1 MPAYKAGLQPGAT
14 SVADLQPFRGVR
26 PAEALGQTLCTP
38 PYDVVSTAEAR
49 AYADGNPRSFFHV
62 SRPEIGLPP
71 GTDEHSEPVY
81 AQGRRNLE
89 RFFAEGWLRQDD
101 EACFYLYRQRMGA
114 HVQTGVVALARVDEY
129 DQGLIR
135 KHELTRP
142 DKEDDRTR
150 HIDTLGGNDE
160 PVFLT
165 YRAVPSIGAL
175 MEEGMRSTPQYDFT
189 TEDGI
194 GHTFWRVNGS
204 LNTRLT
210 AAFHEVPMLYIA
222 DGHHR
227 SAAASRVHSLR
238 SQRGESGGHS
248 RFLAVVFPH
257 DQMRILAYNR
267 VVKDLNRLTPE
278 SFLARL
284 GERFEV
290 TRGQS
295 KTQDRA
301 HQFGMYLEGA
311 WYQLTARPGSFGAT
325 PTEEL
330 DVSIL
335 QNNVL
340 GALLGIRDPRKDERI
355 QFVGGIRGTE
365 ELERLV
371 DSGAWR
377 LAFSLPPTSLEQLM
391 TIADAGEIMPP
402 KSTWFE
408 PKLRSGLVLHLF

>member
-1 MPAYKAGLQPGAT
+1 M
-14 SVADLQPFRGVR
+14 ADLQPFRGVR

-38 PYDVVSTAEAR
+38 PYDVVNTAEAR
-49 AYADGNPRSFFHV
+49 AYAEGNPRSFFHV
-62 SRPEIGLPP
+62 SRPEVGLPLD
-71 GTDEHSEPVY
+71 TDEHSDAVHV
-81 AQGRRNLE
+81 QGRRNLE
-89 RFFAEGWLRQDD
+89 RFFAEGWLHQDD
-101 EACFYLYRQRMGA
+101 APCFYLYRQRMGS

-165 YRAVPSIGAL
+165 YRAVPSIDAL
-175 MEEGMRSTPQYDFT
+175 MEEATRAQPQYDFT

-194 GHTFWRVNGS
+194 GHTFWRVDGA
-204 LNTRLT
+204 LNARLT
-210 AAFHEVPMLYIA
+210 AAFHEVPLLYIA

-238 SQRGESGGHS
+238 SQRGETGGHG

-257 DQMRILAYNR
+257 DQMQILAYNR
-267 VVKDLNRLTPE
+267 VVKDLNGLTPE
-278 SFLARL
+278 VFLARL

-290 TRGQS
+290 TRAPVER
-295 KTQDRA
+295 QDRP
-301 HQFGMYLEGA
+301 HQFGMYLEGV
-311 WYQLTARPGSFGAT
+311 WYQLTARPGTFGST
-325 PTEEL
+325 PTEAL

-340 GALLGIRDPRKDERI
+340 GPLLGIRDPRKDKRI
-355 QFVGGIRGTE
+355 QFVGGIRGTA

-371 DSGAWR
+371 DSGEWR
-377 LAFSLPPTSLEQLM
+377 VAFSLHPTSLEQLM
-391 TIADAGEIMPP
+391 AIADAGEIMPP